1 MKILRILK
9 YSKMKIYN
17 VWSWPSS
24 LIDDIRQWILVK
36 NALKEAEVINEF
48 KSFKYELRTDKIGR
62 VYTVINI
69 PEELWPYEKKDMV
82 WPWMLEQL
90 RELDELLMKLRL
102 NDLLYPE
109 VKPIEDAPSY
119 LVVLT
124 PSTESL
130 SISKFLRWILNISV
144 MFVFLYLINSFCRK
158 QTGTSIVEYVIS
170 LF

>member
-1 MKILRILK
+1 
-9 YSKMKIYN
+9 MKIYN